1 MRQEDKTSASSTLQ
15 SRQRLP
21 TCRKRRSVVRR
32 HPWFI
37 AAATTVVGAFVSF
50 VLIYF
55 DPQAALI
62 NTTVNE
68 PVPVPAGS
76 SPSTGTVKSVITAPL
91 TLAHGSFRS
100 LEHNTTGTASLLRL
114 ADGSAVLRLENLDTS
129 NGPDVHVTLSPTP
142 PDRGL
147 RDYGDYLEL
156 GGLKANH
163 GNQNYPIPAGT
174 DLTRFR
180 SAVIWCRRFSV
191 GFGVAP
197 LS

>member
-1 MRQEDKTSASSTLQ
+1 
-15 SRQRLP
+15 
-21 TCRKRRSVVRR
+21 VRR
-32 HPWFI
+32 HPWFVATT
-37 AAATTVVGAFVSF
+37 AAAVAGFVAF

-68 PVPVPAGS
+68 PVPVAAGS
-76 SPSTGTVKSVITAPL
+76 SAPGSAANPAITSQQ
-91 TLAHGSFRS
+91 TLARGSFRS
-100 LEHNTTGTASLLRL
+100 LEHHTSGTATLLRL
-114 ADGSAVLRLENLDTS
+114 TDGSSVLRLENLDTS

-142 PDRGL
+142 PDRGN

-156 GGLKANH
+156 GSLKANH
-163 GNQNYPIPAGT
+163 GNQNYLIPAGT

>member
-1 MRQEDKTSASSTLQ
+1 VGQTSVPQAPSSNLHADQPAQE
-15 SRQRLP
+15 
-21 TCRKRRSVVRR
+21 RRSVLRR

-37 AAATTVVGAFVSF
+37 ASVALVVGGFVAF

-68 PVPVPAGS
+68 PAPAPAGS
-76 SPSTGTVKSVITAPL
+76 SATGAAVNPVSTAPQ
-91 TLAHGSFRS
+91 TLAHGEFRS
-100 LEHNTTGTASLLRL
+100 LEHHTSGTATLLRL

-142 PDRGL
+142 PDRGN

-156 GGLKANH
+156 GSLKANH
-163 GNQNYPIPAGT
+163 GNQNYAIPAGT
-174 DLTRFR
+174 DVTRFR
-180 SAVIWCRRFSV
+180 SAVIWCKRFSV